1 MTGRVRPRWRRDSGV
16 YFQPF
21 SNPYGTTRESPYRLD
36 GRRVEGS
43 DWRHFTARPFPTPI
57 LIRTNGGMCGPQPV
71 GYLALRVAIAKR
83 ESVVSISKREP
94 SRSGS
99 QGVQATL

>member
-1 MTGRVRPRWRRDSGV
+1 MQVLTLRGMTGRVRPRWRRDSGV

-57 LIRTNGGMCGPQPV
+57 LIRTNRGSSGWIRSASAQP
-71 GYLALRVAIAKR
+71 
-83 ESVVSISKREP
+83 
-94 SRSGS
+94 
-99 QGVQATL
+99 